1 MQYLISGCASMPATA
16 NVQTRI
22 DPATRDEAAA
32 VLATMGMTV
41 SQAMRMLLTRI
52 ATEKALPFEP
62 LVPNETTIM
71 AMRDA
76 RAGIGMRRVNS
87 VAELM
92 AALDDEDETEEDG
105 NRAGSIAGTGTHTA
119 SRDRVRQPVQA
130 RPQARKK
137 RAA

>member
-1 MQYLISGCASMPATA
+1 MPATA

-32 VLATMGMTV
+32 VLASMGMTV
-41 SQAMRMLLTRI
+41 SQAMKMLLPRI
-52 ATEKALPFEP
+52 AVEKALPFEP
-62 LVPNETTIM
+62 LVPNETTIA

-87 VAELM
+87 VSELM
-92 AALDDEDETEEDG
+92 AALDDEEDEDTNSPADAG
-105 NRAGSIAGTGTHTA
+105 TDAPTSAGSTTAGT
-119 SRDRVRQPVQA
+119 SRNRVRQPVQA
-130 RPQARKK
+130 RPQTRKK